1 MHIMNLFRSIVELLE
16 SEENFALATILTR
29 SGSAPRAV
37 GTRMVV
43 RSDRSILGTVG
54 GGILEA
60 QVQKLAAQV
69 LLDRNTILKEFD
81 LTAEDAANMGMICGG
96 ELQVMIQFVDAND
109 PSHLRLYEAVVD
121 ALKTRKRSWLI
132 TGIPAKGSGAPPR
145 QSLATKDGSMLGW
158 NEAPDITSL
167 PLAPLQPEVIR
178 HNGSQYLLEPLCSG
192 GTVFIFGAGHISQK
206 LAPLTQLVGFHTV
219 VLDDRPEFA
228 NRRHFEATDEII
240 VIHSFESALEGLK
253 LDDESYLVLVT
264 RGHAHDKT
272 VLRQALGSGAGY
284 IGMIGSRRKRDG
296 LYRDLAAEGF
306 DASHFSRVHSPI
318 GLDIGGETPEEIA
331 VSIVAELIQVRAG
344 KGR

>member
-1 MHIMNLFRSIVELLE
+1 MNLFQSIVDLLKGR
-16 SEENFALATILTR
+16 ENFALATILTR

-37 GTRMVV
+37 GTRMVI

-69 LLDRNTILKEFD
+69 LLDRNTILREFD
-81 LTAEDAANMGMICGG
+81 LTAEDASNMGMICGG

-109 PSHLRLYEAVVD
+109 PSNLQLYEAVVN
-121 ALKTRKRSWLI
+121 ALKTRRRSWLI
-132 TGIPAKGSGAPPR
+132 TGIPANGSGAPPR
-145 QSLATKDGSMLGW
+145 QSLATKDTSSMVGW
-158 NEAPDITSL
+158 TGAPDIASL
-167 PLAPLQPEVIR
+167 APAPLQPQLIR
-178 HNGSQYLLEPLCSG
+178 HNGSEYLLEPLCSG
-192 GTVFIFGAGHISQK
+192 GIVYIFGAGHISQK

-240 VIHSFESALEGLK
+240 VLHSFESALEGLE
-253 LDDESYLVLVT
+253 LDDASYLVLVT

-296 LYRDLAAEGF
+296 IYRDLISEGF

>member
-1 MHIMNLFRSIVELLE
+1 MHTMNLFQSIVDLLKNQ
-16 SEENFALATILTR
+16 ENFALATILAR

-69 LLDRNTILKEFD
+69 LLDRNTLLREFD
-81 LTAEDAANMGMICGG
+81 LTAEDASNMGMICGG
-96 ELQVMIQFVDAND
+96 DLQVMIQFVDADD
-109 PSHLRLYEAVVD
+109 PSNLQLYESVVN
-121 ALKTRKRSWLI
+121 ALKTRRRSWLI
-132 TGIPAKGSGAPPR
+132 TGIPTNGSEASPR
-145 QSLATKDGSMLGW
+145 QSLATKDGFVVGW
-158 NEAPDITSL
+158 TGAPDIASL
-167 PLAPLQPEVIR
+167 TPAPLQPQRIR
-178 HNGSQYLLEPLCSG
+178 HNGSEYLLEPLCGG
-192 GTVFIFGAGHISQK
+192 GTVYIFGAGHISQK
-206 LAPLTQLVGFHTV
+206 LAPLAQLVGFHTV

-240 VIHSFESALEGLK
+240 VIHSFENALEGLD
-253 LDDESYLVLVT
+253 LDDASYLVLVT

-272 VLRQALGSGAGY
+272 VLRQALGSKAGY

-296 LYRDLAAEGF
+296 IYRDLASEGF

-344 KGR
+344 TGR